1 MRILTFHP
9 ECKQMTNVKC
19 RLVTWTKRSTQFRLL
34 SGVRESKCVDPE
46 GVVTNLF
53 RPYAN

>member
-1 MRILTFHP
+1 MR
-9 ECKQMTNVKC
+9 
-19 RLVTWTKRSTQFRLL
+19 FRLL
-34 SGVRESKCVDPE
+34 SGGRESKHVDPK